1 MTKKRLV
8 KKVVAFVAT
17 AMMLVGM
24 VIPAMASGVTY
35 ADKGTITVHKY
46 AGNQEG
52 IIPNHTGAELNAA
65 DANHPLNKGYTALPG
80 AEFTLYKVTSLD
92 GVMAKLKEGKTITS
106 TEVITGVTPSVKY
119 VFSDGTDVVAGTGEI
134 SVVATGV
141 DGKAVFGNSN
151 LVDGVYVLVETKTP
165 EGYKTA
171 APSVIRLPLTD
182 AAGKYNYN
190 VHVYPKNVSNTDLVK
205 KDIAGVSKPISTGDI
220 INFELKAKFIT
231 DTVTSVGDLKNGA
244 VYGTAK
250 ITEEFSP
257 YFNVEETPGVK
268 AYWLK
273 ADGTIDTAAEIS
285 GSHIAIDALPAG
297 DGGTFSATLRNAGI
311 DYAIAQNKVGFGL
324 TLSAKYVGQASSAAG
339 DSAAR
344 ITNTMYALIKK
355 AGEPVTPGD
364 PGTKD
369 ETYAPSI
376 SIKVDKNQ
384 SNGSALA
391 GVTFAVAKVAV
402 PKVNIEP
409 GKALS
414 TYSAADIT
422 NIQAEYVLDAAGEP
436 LVAVTDANGF
446 VLFSNLNG
454 YNNASGATFYL
465 KELATVA
472 GYKLRVP
479 AIEVNFKTQAQY
491 KTAHADWF
499 DASNNW
505 KENANVTEVATVVNY
520 KLDEPGGGEEPGF
533 SLPLTGGAGT
543 VAFTVAGIL
552 VMLGAALLIVRKKK
566 VA

>member
-8 KKVVAFVAT
+8 KRVVAFAAA
-17 AMMLVGM
+17 AMMLLGM
-24 VIPAMASGVTY
+24 AIPAMASGVTY
-35 ADKGTITVHKY
+35 ADKGTVTVHKY

-52 IIPNHTGAELNAA
+52 IIPNHTGSELNAA
-65 DANHPLNKGYTALPG
+65 DANHPLNKGYTALQG

-119 VFSDGTDVVAGTGEI
+119 VFSDSTDVVAGTGEI
-134 SVVATGV
+134 SAITTDI
-141 DGKAVFGNSN
+141 DGKAVFGNNN
-151 LVDGVYVLVETKTP
+151 LADGVYVLVETNTP
-165 EGYKTA
+165 QGYKTA

-190 VHVYPKNVSNTDLVK
+190 VHVYPKNVSNTDVVK
-205 KDIAGVSKPISTGDI
+205 KDIADVTKPVSTGDI
-220 INFELKAKFIT
+220 VKFELKAKFIS

-244 VYGTAK
+244 VYGAAK
-250 ITEEFSP
+250 ITEEFSA

-285 GSHIAIDALPAG
+285 SSHIAIDALPTG

-324 TLSAKYVGQASSAAG
+324 TLSAKYVGQASAATG
-339 DSAAR
+339 DSANR
-344 ITNTMYALIKK
+344 ITNTMYSLIKK
-355 AGEPVTPGD
+355 AGEAVTPGD

-376 SIKVDKNQ
+376 SIKVNKDQ
-384 SNGSALA
+384 SNGQALA

-409 GKALS
+409 GKALA
-414 TYSAADIT
+414 TYSVADIA
-422 NIQAEYVLDAAGEP
+422 NIEAEYVLGADGEP
-436 LVAVTDANGF
+436 LVAVTNANGF

-454 YNNASGATFYL
+454 YDNTNGAKFYL

-491 KTAHADWF
+491 KTARAEWF
-499 DASNNW
+499 DGNNW
-505 KENANVTEVATVVNY
+505 KENADVTETATVVNY

-552 VMLGAALLIVRKKK
+552 VMLGAAVLIVRKKK